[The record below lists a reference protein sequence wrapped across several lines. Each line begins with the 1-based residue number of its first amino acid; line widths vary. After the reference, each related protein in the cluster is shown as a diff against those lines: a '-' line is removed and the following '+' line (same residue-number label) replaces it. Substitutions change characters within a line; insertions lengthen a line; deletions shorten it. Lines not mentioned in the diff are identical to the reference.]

1 MKSKRQKHSGAFK
14 AKVAIEALQE
24 RESISELSVKYSIH
38 PNMISRWKKEFLDRA
53 PEIFSD
59 GSVKSREAELQREL
73 DEAHRQLGQAKVEL
87 DWAKKKAEELSSR
100 RAKNGR

>member
-1 MKSKRQKHSGAFK
+1 MPKRVHSASFK
-14 AKVAIEALQE
+14 AKVALEAFRGKKTL
-24 RESISELSVKYSIH
+24 SELAVQYGVH
-38 PNMISRWKKEFLDRA
+38 PVQISRWKKEFLDRA

>member
-1 MKSKRQKHSGAFK
+1 LAVQYG
-14 AKVAIEALQE
+14 V
-24 RESISELSVKYSIH
+24 H
-38 PNMISRWKKEFLDRA
+38 PVQISRWKKEFLDRA

>member
-1 MKSKRQKHSGAFK
+1 MPKRVHSASFK
-14 AKVAIEALQE
+14 AKVALEAFRGEKTL
-24 RESISELSVKYSIH
+24 SELAVQYGVH
-38 PNMISRWKKEFLDRA
+38 PVQISRWKKEFLDRA

>member
-1 MKSKRQKHSGAFK
+1 MPKRVHSASFK
-14 AKVAIEALQE
+14 AKVALEALRGE
-24 RESISELSVKYSIH
+24 KTLSELAVQYGVH
-38 PNMISRWKKEFLDRA
+38 PVQISRWKKEFLDRA

>member
-1 MKSKRQKHSGAFK
+1 MPKRVHSASFK
-14 AKVAIEALQE
+14 AKVALEAFRGEKTL
-24 RESISELSVKYSIH
+24 SELAVQYGVH
-38 PNMISRWKKEFLDRA
+38 PVQISRWKKEFLDRA

-59 GSVKSREAELQREL
+59 GSVKSREAELQREF